1 MAQQAQSGSCR
12 SRDVP
17 QNLPAGIEH
26 LVGSSVPRR
35 YERGRVGA
43 ALPEIAS
50 SGQGGLKKI
59 PWSVGQPNPARN
71 RLRRMIENCCPVL
84 FHLNALEG
92 ERGIGF
98 KSELRQRNLHNRER
112 GPVHKT
118 EDEEFRTLKWGRG
131 TANGKVRMAGHKEN
145 FAGKAPIIP
154 NQGPFGSPQNV
165 GPAHIARVIHV
176 RSGLKI
182 EVEYV
187 ARGRERHRE
196 GNRNDRDSYRYA
208 R

>member
-26 LVGSSVPRR
+26 LVGSSVHRR
-35 YERGRVGA
+35 DERGRVGVA
-43 ALPEIAS
+43 VREIAS
-50 SGQGGLKKI
+50 TGQGCLKKI

-71 RLRRMIENCCPVL
+71 RLGRMIENCCPVR

-131 TANGKVRMAGHKEN
+131 TATGRYGWPDTRKISLARLPSFPTKV
-145 FAGKAPIIP
+145 P
-154 NQGPFGSPQNV
+154 SV
-165 GPAHIARVIHV
+165 
-176 RSGLKI
+176 
-182 EVEYV
+182 
-187 ARGRERHRE
+187 
-196 GNRNDRDSYRYA
+196 
-208 R
+208 